1 MSRWTAA
8 AIPDQSGRTAVVTGA
23 NGGLGFHITRELAR
37 AGAAVV
43 LAVRDER
50 RGKEAAEAIRA
61 ELPDAELEVVP
72 LDLADLDSVRAFA
85 DDWQGRPLDLLIN
98 NAGIM
103 AVPERRTT
111 AQGFELQFGVNHLGH
126 FALTG
131 LLLPALLAR
140 PGARVVTVSSNG
152 HKMFAALPL
161 KDPRAEH
168 GYAQWGTYTGS
179 KLANALFTLELDRRL
194 RAADAGTAS
203 MGAHPGYSKTHLVTT
218 GPREGGR
225 RKLTAAALGPFTAL
239 VGQDAAIGALPVL
252 YAATVTDLPGGS
264 YVGPSGLGEFW
275 GYPAVTSYSAKARSE
290 SLAQR
295 LWAASEEWTGVTFPL
310 G

>member
-1 MSRWTAA
+1 MSRWTAED
-8 AIPDQSGRTAVVTGA
+8 IPDQTGRTAVVTGA
-23 NGGLGFHITRELAR
+23 NGGLGFHITRALAR

-50 RGKEAAEAIRA
+50 RGKEAAEAILA
-61 ELPDAELEVVP
+61 ETPGAELEVLP
-72 LDLADLDSVRAFA
+72 LDLADLDSVRSFA
-85 DDWQGRPLDLLIN
+85 EDWQGRPLDLLVN

-111 AQGFELQFGVNHLGH
+111 VQGFELQFGVNHLGH

-140 PGARVVTVSSNG
+140 PRARIVTVSSNG
-152 HKMFAALPL
+152 HKMFAGLPL
-161 KDPRAEH
+161 RDPRAEH
-168 GYAQWGTYTGS
+168 GYSQWGAYTGS

-194 RAADAGTAS
+194 RAAGVDVAS

-218 GPREGGR
+218 GPRDGGR
-225 RKLTAAALGPFTAL
+225 RKLTAAALGPITAV
-239 VGQDAAIGALPVL
+239 VGQDAAIGALSVL
-252 YAATVTDLPGGS
+252 YAATVENLPGGS

-275 GYPAVTSYSAKARSE
+275 GHPAVTSYSSKARSE

-295 LWAASEEWTGVTFPL
+295 LWTASEEWTEVRFPL